1 MLNSKKLAVITAL
14 LLIVAV
20 LLVGC
25 KAGKETAQPV
35 TDNQNDDKLIVFVSI
50 LPQADF
56 VRQLGGER
64 VEVSVMMPPGTNE
77 HNYEPDTGQL
87 KALSQSDL
95 YVKVGHLPFEDAWM
109 ERFISTNR
117 DMLVVDSSQ
126 SIEMIEHNPHIW
138 LSPRLVKIQAET
150 ISAALVQLDPENQ
163 DYYLQQKQVF
173 LKELDKLDQ
182 EITATLSGVKDKSF
196 LVYHPAWGY
205 FARDYGLQE
214 VAIEEHG
221 KEPGARE
228 MSRIIDYAKKN
239 QIKTIFDSAQHSTH
253 SADAIAAELGAR
265 VVLLDPLP
273 ADYMDNMRKVAKT
286 MAEELGR
293 ELKK

>member
-1 MLNSKKLAVITAL
+1 MLRFKKKVVTIVL
-14 LLIVAV
+14 LLIMIF
-20 LLVGC
+20 LPTGC
-25 KAGKETAQPV
+25 NANKETAQPV
-35 TDNQNDDKLIVFVSI
+35 ADNKNDDKLIVFVSI

-64 VEVSVMMPPGTNE
+64 VEVNVMMPPGANE

-87 KALSQSDL
+87 KALSKADL

-109 ERFISTNR
+109 ERFISINP

-126 SIEMIEHNPHIW
+126 SIEIIDHNPHIW
-138 LSPRLVKIQAET
+138 LSPQLVKIQAGT
-150 ISAALVQLDPENQ
+150 ISAALVQLDPENR
-163 DYYLQQKQVF
+163 DYYEQRKQIF
-173 LKELDKLDQ
+173 LNELDKLDQ
-182 EITATLSGVKDKSF
+182 EIAATLSKVKGKSF

-214 VAIEEHG
+214 IAIEEHG

-228 MSRIIDYAKKN
+228 MSQIIDYAKKN
-239 QIKTIFDSAQHSTH
+239 RIKTIFVSPQHSTH
-253 SADAIAAELGAR
+253 SAEAIAADLGAR

-273 ADYMDNMRKVAKT
+273 ADYMENMRKVAEI
-286 MAEELGR
+286 MARELG
-293 ELKK
+293 EE

>member
-14 LLIVAV
+14 LLMMVV

-25 KAGKETAQPV
+25 NAGKQTSQPV
-35 TDNQNDDKLIVFVSI
+35 TDNKSKQKLIVFVSI

-56 VRQLGGER
+56 VRQLGGDR
-64 VEVSVMMPPGTNE
+64 VEVSVMMPPGANE

-87 KALSQSDL
+87 KALSKADL

-150 ISAALVQLDPENQ
+150 ISAALVDLDPENQ
-163 DYYLQQKQVF
+163 DYYLQHKQLF
-173 LKELDKLDQ
+173 LRELDKLDQ
-182 EITATLSGVKDKSF
+182 EITANLSGVKGKSF

-214 VAIEEHG
+214 IAIEEHG

-239 QIKTIFDSAQHSTH
+239 NIKTIFDSAQHSTH

-273 ADYMDNMRKVAKT
+273 ADYMDNMRKVTKT
-286 MAEELGR
+286 MATELGR
-293 ELKK
+293 E

>member
-1 MLNSKKLAVITAL
+1 MLSFKKSAVVTAL
-14 LLIVAV
+14 LLIMAV
-20 LLVGC
+20 LMVGC
-25 KAGKETAQPV
+25 NAGKETAQPV
-35 TDNQNDDKLIVFVSI
+35 TDNKKNDKLIVFVSI

-56 VRQLGGER
+56 VRQLGGDQ
-64 VEVSVMMPPGTNE
+64 VEVSVMMPPGANE

-87 KALSQSDL
+87 KALSQADL
-95 YVKVGHLPFEDAWM
+95 YIKVGHLPFEDAWM
-109 ERFISTNR
+109 KRFISTNR

-126 SIEMIEHNPHIW
+126 SIETIDHNPHIW

-150 ISAALVQLDPENQ
+150 ISTALIQLDSENQ
-163 DYYLQQKQVF
+163 DYYLQRKQVF
-173 LKELDKLDQ
+173 LKELDKLDR

-228 MSRIIDYAKKN
+228 MSRVINYAKKN
-239 QIKTIFDSAQHSTH
+239 QIKTVFDSSQHSTH

-273 ADYMDNMRKVAKT
+273 ADYMDNMRKVAET
-286 MAEELGR
+286 MATELSR
-293 ELKK
+293 E

>member
-1 MLNSKKLAVITAL
+1 MLSFKKSDVVTAL
-14 LLIVAV
+14 LLIMAV
-20 LLVGC
+20 LMVGC
-25 KAGKETAQPV
+25 NAGKETAQPV
-35 TDNQNDDKLIVFVSI
+35 TDNKKNDKLIVFVSI

-56 VRQLGGER
+56 VRQLGGDQ
-64 VEVSVMMPPGTNE
+64 VEVSVMMPPGANE

-87 KALSQSDL
+87 KALSQADL
-95 YVKVGHLPFEDAWM
+95 YIKVGHLPFEDAWM
-109 ERFISTNR
+109 KRFISTNR

-126 SIEMIEHNPHIW
+126 SIETIDHNPHIW
-138 LSPRLVKIQAET
+138 LSPRLVKIQAEI
-150 ISAALVQLDPENQ
+150 ISTALIQLDSENQ
-163 DYYLQQKQVF
+163 DYYLQRKQVF
-173 LKELDKLDQ
+173 LKELDKLDR

-228 MSRIIDYAKKN
+228 MSRVINYAKKN
-239 QIKTIFDSAQHSTH
+239 QIKTVFDSSQHSTH

-273 ADYMDNMRKVAKT
+273 ADYMDNMRKVAET
-286 MAEELGR
+286 MATELSR
-293 ELKK
+293 E

>member
-1 MLNSKKLAVITAL
+1 MLNSKTLAVITTL
-14 LLIVAV
+14 LLIMAV

-25 KAGKETAQPV
+25 NAGKETAQPV
-35 TDNQNDDKLIVFVSI
+35 TDNKKNDKLIVFVSI

-56 VRQLGGER
+56 VRQLGGDR
-64 VEVSVMMPPGTNE
+64 VEVSVMMPPGANE

-87 KALSQSDL
+87 KALSQADL
-95 YVKVGHLPFEDAWM
+95 YVKVGHLPFEEAWM

-138 LSPRLVKIQAET
+138 LSPRLVKIQANT

-163 DYYLQQKQVF
+163 DYYLQQKQIF

-182 EITATLSGVKDKSF
+182 EITTTLSGVKGKSF

-239 QIKTIFDSAQHSTH
+239 QIKTIFDSSQHSTH

-273 ADYMDNMRKVAKT
+273 ANYMDNMRKVAKT

-293 ELKK
+293 E

>member
-1 MLNSKKLAVITAL
+1 MLSFVFRL
-14 LLIVAV
+14 LLRLSINGT

-25 KAGKETAQPV
+25 NAGKETSQPV
-35 TDNQNDDKLIVFVSI
+35 TDNKKNDKLIVFVSI

-56 VRQLGGER
+56 VRQLGGDR
-64 VEVSVMMPPGTNE
+64 VEVSVMMPPGANE

-87 KALSQSDL
+87 KALSKADL

-126 SIEMIEHNPHIW
+126 SIEMLEHNPHIW

-163 DYYLQQKQVF
+163 EYYLQRKLVF
-173 LKELDKLDQ
+173 LKELDNLDQ
-182 EITATLSGVKDKSF
+182 EITATLSGITGKSF

-214 VAIEEHG
+214 IAIEEHG

-253 SADAIAAELGAR
+253 SADAIAADLGAR

-293 ELKK
+293 E

>member
-1 MLNSKKLAVITAL
+1 MLNSKKSAVITAL
-14 LLIVAV
+14 LLIMVI
-20 LLVGC
+20 LLIGC
-25 KAGKETAQPV
+25 NTGKETSQPV
-35 TDNQNDDKLIVFVSI
+35 TDNKSKQKLIVFVSI

-56 VRQLGGER
+56 VRQLGGDR
-64 VEVSVMMPPGTNE
+64 VEVSVMMPPGANE

-87 KALSQSDL
+87 KALSRADL
-95 YVKVGHLPFEDAWM
+95 YIKVGHLPFEDAWM

-150 ISAALVQLDPENQ
+150 ISAALVQLEPGNR
-163 DYYLQQKQVF
+163 DYYLQQKQIF
-173 LKELDKLDQ
+173 LQGLDKLDQ
-182 EITATLSGVKDKSF
+182 EITATLSGVKGKSF

-239 QIKTIFDSAQHSTH
+239 QIKTIFDSSQHSTH

-273 ADYMDNMRKVAKT
+273 ANYMDNMRKVAKT

-293 ELKK
+293 K

>member
-14 LLIVAV
+14 LLMMVV

-25 KAGKETAQPV
+25 NAGKQTSQPV
-35 TDNQNDDKLIVFVSI
+35 TDNKSKQKLIVFVSI

-56 VRQLGGER
+56 VRQLGGDR
-64 VEVSVMMPPGTNE
+64 VEVSVMMPPGANE

-87 KALSQSDL
+87 KALSQADL

-109 ERFISTNR
+109 ERFVSTNR

-150 ISAALVQLDPENQ
+150 ISAALVQLDPENK

-239 QIKTIFDSAQHSTH
+239 QIKTIFDSSQHSTH

-265 VVLLDPLP
+265 VVLLDPLA
-273 ADYMDNMRKVAKT
+273 ADYMDNIRKVAKT

-293 ELKK
+293 E

>member
-1 MLNSKKLAVITAL
+1 MLNSKKPAVITAFL
-14 LLIVAV
+14 LMAL

-25 KAGKETAQPV
+25 NAGKETAQPV
-35 TDNQNDDKLIVFVSI
+35 TDNKKNDKLIVFVSI

-56 VRQLGGER
+56 VRQLGGNR
-64 VEVSVMMPPGTNE
+64 VEVSVMMPPGANE

-87 KALSQSDL
+87 KALSQADL
-95 YVKVGHLPFEDAWM
+95 YVKVGHLPFEEGWM

-163 DYYLQQKQVF
+163 DYYLQQKQIF

-182 EITATLSGVKDKSF
+182 EITATLSGVKGKSF

-239 QIKTIFDSAQHSTH
+239 QIKTIFDSSQHSTH

-273 ADYMDNMRKVAKT
+273 ANYMDNMRKVAKT

-293 ELKK
+293 E

>member
-1 MLNSKKLAVITAL
+1 MLNSKKPAVITAFL
-14 LLIVAV
+14 LMAL

-25 KAGKETAQPV
+25 NAGKETAQPV
-35 TDNQNDDKLIVFVSI
+35 TDNKKNDKLIVFVSI

-56 VRQLGGER
+56 VRQLGGNR
-64 VEVSVMMPPGTNE
+64 VEVSVMMPPGANE

-87 KALSQSDL
+87 KALSQADL
-95 YVKVGHLPFEDAWM
+95 YVKVGHLPFEEGWM

-163 DYYLQQKQVF
+163 DYYLQQKQIF

-239 QIKTIFDSAQHSTH
+239 QIKTIFDSSQHSTH

-273 ADYMDNMRKVAKT
+273 ANYMDNMRKVAKT

-293 ELKK
+293 E

>member
-14 LLIVAV
+14 LLIMVV
-20 LLVGC
+20 VLVGC
-25 KAGKETAQPV
+25 NAGKETAQPV
-35 TDNQNDDKLIVFVSI
+35 TDNKKNDKLIVFVSI

-56 VRQLGGER
+56 VRQLGGDR
-64 VEVSVMMPPGTNE
+64 VEVSVMMPPGANE

-87 KALSQSDL
+87 KALSQANL

-109 ERFISTNR
+109 ERFVSTNR

-138 LSPRLVKIQAET
+138 LSPRLVKAQAET

-182 EITATLSGVKDKSF
+182 EITATLSGVKGKSF

-239 QIKTIFDSAQHSTH
+239 QIKTIFDSSQHSTH

-265 VVLLDPLP
+265 VVLLDPLA
-273 ADYMDNMRKVAKT
+273 ADYMDNIRKVAKT

-293 ELKK
+293 E

>member
-14 LLIVAV
+14 LLIMVV
-20 LLVGC
+20 VLVGC
-25 KAGKETAQPV
+25 NAGKETAQPV
-35 TDNQNDDKLIVFVSI
+35 TDNKKNDKLIVFVSI

-64 VEVSVMMPPGTNE
+64 VEVSVMMPPGANE

-87 KALSQSDL
+87 KALSQANL

-109 ERFISTNR
+109 ERFVSTNR

-138 LSPRLVKIQAET
+138 LSPRLVKAQAET

-182 EITATLSGVKDKSF
+182 EITATLSGVKGKSF

-239 QIKTIFDSAQHSTH
+239 QIKTIFDSSQHSTH

-265 VVLLDPLP
+265 VVLLDPLA

-293 ELKK
+293 E

>member
-1 MLNSKKLAVITAL
+1 MLNSKTLAVITTL
-14 LLIVAV
+14 LLIMAV

-25 KAGKETAQPV
+25 NAGKETVQPV
-35 TDNQNDDKLIVFVSI
+35 TDNKKNDKLVVFVSI

-56 VRQLGGER
+56 VRQLGGDR
-64 VEVSVMMPPGTNE
+64 VEVSVMMPPGANE

-87 KALSQSDL
+87 KALSQADL

-117 DMLVVDSSQ
+117 DMLVADSSQ

-150 ISAALVQLDPENQ
+150 ISAALVQLDPENK

-239 QIKTIFDSAQHSTH
+239 QIKTIFDSSQHSTH
-253 SADAIAAELGAR
+253 SADAIAAELSAR

-293 ELKK
+293 E

>member
-14 LLIVAV
+14 LLMMVV

-25 KAGKETAQPV
+25 NAGKQTSQPV
-35 TDNQNDDKLIVFVSI
+35 TDNKSKQKLIVFVSI

-56 VRQLGGER
+56 VRQLGGDR
-64 VEVSVMMPPGTNE
+64 VEVSVMMPPGANE

-87 KALSQSDL
+87 KALSKADL

-150 ISAALVQLDPENQ
+150 ISAALVQLDSQNQ
-163 DYYLQQKQVF
+163 DYYLQRKKIF

-182 EITATLSGVKDKSF
+182 EITATLSGVKGKSF

-214 VAIEEHG
+214 IAIEEHG

-228 MSRIIDYAKKN
+228 MSRVIDYAKKN
-239 QIKTIFDSAQHSTH
+239 QIKTIFDSSQHSTH
-253 SADAIAAELGAR
+253 SADAIAAELDAR

-273 ADYMDNMRKVAKT
+273 ADYMDNMRKVTKT
-286 MAEELGR
+286 MATELGR
-293 ELKK
+293 E

>member
-14 LLIVAV
+14 LLMMVV

-25 KAGKETAQPV
+25 NAGKQTSQPV
-35 TDNQNDDKLIVFVSI
+35 TDNKSKQKLIVFVSI

-56 VRQLGGER
+56 VRQLGGDR
-64 VEVSVMMPPGTNE
+64 VEVSVMMPPGANE

-87 KALSQSDL
+87 KALSKADL

-117 DMLVVDSSQ
+117 DMLVADSSQ

-138 LSPRLVKIQAET
+138 LSPRLVKAQAET

-182 EITATLSGVKDKSF
+182 EITATLSGVKGKSF

-239 QIKTIFDSAQHSTH
+239 QIKTIFDSSQHSTH

-265 VVLLDPLP
+265 VVLLDPLA
-273 ADYMDNMRKVAKT
+273 ADYMDNIRKVAKT

-293 ELKK
+293 E

>member
-20 LLVGC
+20 LLAGC
-25 KAGKETAQPV
+25 NIGSETTQPV
-35 TDNQNDDKLIVFVSI
+35 TDNKKNDKLMVFVSI

-56 VRQLGGER
+56 VRQLGGGR
-64 VEVSVMMPPGTNE
+64 VEVSVMMPPGANE

-87 KALSQSDL
+87 KALSKTDL

-109 ERFISTNR
+109 ERFMSTNR

-126 SIEMIEHNPHIW
+126 SIEMIDHNPHIW

-150 ISAALVQLDPENQ
+150 ISAALVQLDSQNQ
-163 DYYLQQKQVF
+163 DYYLQRKKIF

-182 EITATLSGVKDKSF
+182 EITATLSGVKGKSF

-214 VAIEEHG
+214 IAIEEHG

-228 MSRIIDYAKKN
+228 MSRVIDYAKKN
-239 QIKTIFDSAQHSTH
+239 NIKTIFDSAQHSTH

-273 ADYMDNMRKVAKT
+273 ADYIDNMRKVAKT

-293 ELKK
+293 E

>member
-1 MLNSKKLAVITAL
+1 
-14 LLIVAV
+14 
-20 LLVGC
+20 
-25 KAGKETAQPV
+25 
-35 TDNQNDDKLIVFVSI
+35 
-50 LPQADF
+50 
-56 VRQLGGER
+56 
-64 VEVSVMMPPGTNE
+64 MMPPGANE

-87 KALSQSDL
+87 KALSQANL

-109 ERFISTNR
+109 ERFVSTNR

-138 LSPRLVKIQAET
+138 LSPRLVKAQAET

-239 QIKTIFDSAQHSTH
+239 QIKTIFDSSQHSTH

-265 VVLLDPLP
+265 VVLLDPLA
-273 ADYMDNMRKVAKT
+273 ADYMDNIRKVAKT

-293 ELKK
+293 E

>member
-1 MLNSKKLAVITAL
+1 MLSFKKSAVVTAL
-14 LLIVAV
+14 LLIMAV
-20 LLVGC
+20 LMVGC
-25 KAGKETAQPV
+25 NAGKETAQPV
-35 TDNQNDDKLIVFVSI
+35 TDNKKNDKLIVFVSI

-56 VRQLGGER
+56 VRQLGGDQ
-64 VEVSVMMPPGTNE
+64 VEVSVMMPPGANE

-87 KALSQSDL
+87 KALSQADL
-95 YVKVGHLPFEDAWM
+95 YIKVGHLPFEDAWM
-109 ERFISTNR
+109 KRFISTNR

-126 SIEMIEHNPHIW
+126 SIETIDHNPHIW
-138 LSPRLVKIQAET
+138 LSPRLVKIQAEI
-150 ISAALVQLDPENQ
+150 ISTALIQLDSENQ
-163 DYYLQQKQVF
+163 DYYLQRKQVF
-173 LKELDKLDQ
+173 LKELDKLDR

-228 MSRIIDYAKKN
+228 MSRVINYAKKN
-239 QIKTIFDSAQHSTH
+239 QIKTVFDSSQHSTH

-273 ADYMDNMRKVAKT
+273 ADYMDNMRKVAET
-286 MAEELGR
+286 MATELSR
-293 ELKK
+293 E

>member
-14 LLIVAV
+14 LLIMVV
-20 LLVGC
+20 VLVGC
-25 KAGKETAQPV
+25 NAGKETAQPV
-35 TDNQNDDKLIVFVSI
+35 TDNKKNDKLIVFVSI

-56 VRQLGGER
+56 VRQLGGDR
-64 VEVSVMMPPGTNE
+64 VEVSVMMPPGANE

-87 KALSQSDL
+87 KALSQANL

-109 ERFISTNR
+109 ERFVSTNR

-138 LSPRLVKIQAET
+138 LSPRLVKAQAET

-182 EITATLSGVKDKSF
+182 EITATLSGVKGKSF

-239 QIKTIFDSAQHSTH
+239 QIKTIFDSSQHSTH

-265 VVLLDPLP
+265 VVLLDPLA

-293 ELKK
+293 E

>member
-1 MLNSKKLAVITAL
+1 MFSFKKTAVITAL
-14 LLIVAV
+14 LLIMAL

-25 KAGKETAQPV
+25 NAGKETAQPV
-35 TDNQNDDKLIVFVSI
+35 TDNKKNNKRIVFVSI

-56 VRQLGGER
+56 VRQLGGDR
-64 VEVSVMMPPGTNE
+64 VEVSVMMPPGANE

-87 KALSQSDL
+87 KALSQADL
-95 YVKVGHLPFEDAWM
+95 YVKVGHLPFEEAWM

-138 LSPRLVKIQAET
+138 LSPRLVKIQANT

-163 DYYLQQKQVF
+163 DYYLQQKQIF

-182 EITATLSGVKDKSF
+182 EITTTLSGVKGKSF

-239 QIKTIFDSAQHSTH
+239 QIKTIFDSSQHSTH

-273 ADYMDNMRKVAKT
+273 ANYMDNMRKVAKT

-293 ELKK
+293 E

>member
-20 LLVGC
+20 LLAGC
-25 KAGKETAQPV
+25 NIGSETTQPV
-35 TDNQNDDKLIVFVSI
+35 TDNKKNDKLMVFVSI

-64 VEVSVMMPPGTNE
+64 VEVSVMMPPGANE

-87 KALSQSDL
+87 KALSRADL
-95 YVKVGHLPFEDAWM
+95 YVKVGHLPFEDTWM

-126 SIEMIEHNPHIW
+126 SIKTIDHNPHIW

-150 ISAALVQLDPENQ
+150 ISAALVQLDPQNQ
-163 DYYLQQKQVF
+163 DYYLKRKQIF

-182 EITATLSGVKDKSF
+182 EITTTLSGVKGKNF

-205 FARDYGLQE
+205 FARDYDLQE

-239 QIKTIFDSAQHSTH
+239 HIKTIFDSSQHSTH

-286 MAEELGR
+286 MATELGR
-293 ELKK
+293 E

>member
-14 LLIVAV
+14 LLIMVV
-20 LLVGC
+20 VLVGC
-25 KAGKETAQPV
+25 NAGKETAQPV
-35 TDNQNDDKLIVFVSI
+35 TDNKKNDKLIVFVSI

-64 VEVSVMMPPGTNE
+64 VEVSVMMPPGANE

-87 KALSQSDL
+87 KALSQANL

-109 ERFISTNR
+109 ERFVSTNR

-138 LSPRLVKIQAET
+138 LSPRLVKAQAET

-182 EITATLSGVKDKSF
+182 EITATLSGVKGKSF

-239 QIKTIFDSAQHSTH
+239 QIKTIFDSSQHSTH

-265 VVLLDPLP
+265 VVLLDPLA
-273 ADYMDNMRKVAKT
+273 ADYMDNIRKVAKT

-293 ELKK
+293 E

>member
-1 MLNSKKLAVITAL
+1 MLNSKKLAVVTVL
-14 LLIVAV
+14 LLIMAL

-25 KAGKETAQPV
+25 NAGKETAQPV
-35 TDNQNDDKLIVFVSI
+35 TDNKKNDKLIVFVSI

-56 VRQLGGER
+56 VRQLGGNR
-64 VEVSVMMPPGTNE
+64 VEVSVMMPPGANE

-87 KALSQSDL
+87 KALSQANL

-109 ERFISTNR
+109 ERFVSTNR

-138 LSPRLVKIQAET
+138 LSPRLVKAQAET

-182 EITATLSGVKDKSF
+182 EITATLSGVKGKSF

-239 QIKTIFDSAQHSTH
+239 QIKTIFDSSQHSTH

-273 ADYMDNMRKVAKT
+273 ANYMDNMRKVAKT

-293 ELKK
+293 E

>member
-1 MLNSKKLAVITAL
+1 MFSFKKSAVVTAL
-14 LLIVAV
+14 LLIIIV
-20 LLVGC
+20 LLIGC
-25 KAGKETAQPV
+25 NTGKETSQLV
-35 TDNQNDDKLIVFVSI
+35 TDNKSKQKLIVFVSI

-56 VRQLGGER
+56 VRQLGGDQ
-64 VEVSVMMPPGTNE
+64 VEVSVMMPPGANE

-87 KALSQSDL
+87 KALSRADL
-95 YVKVGHLPFEDAWM
+95 YIKVGHLPFEDTWM
-109 ERFISTNR
+109 ERFISTNQ

-126 SIEMIEHNPHIW
+126 SIEVIEHNPHIW

-150 ISAALVQLDPENQ
+150 INAALVQLDPEHQ
-163 DYYLQQKQVF
+163 DYYLQRKQVF

-182 EITATLSGVKDKSF
+182 EITDTLSGVKGKSF

-205 FARDYGLQE
+205 FARDYGLRE
-214 VAIEEHG
+214 IAIEEHG

-253 SADAIAAELGAR
+253 SADAIAADLGAR

-273 ADYMDNMRKVAKT
+273 ADYIDNMRKVAKT

-293 ELKK
+293 E

>member
-14 LLIVAV
+14 LLIMVV
-20 LLVGC
+20 VLVGC
-25 KAGKETAQPV
+25 NAGKETAQPV
-35 TDNQNDDKLIVFVSI
+35 TDNKKNDKLIVFVSI

-56 VRQLGGER
+56 VRQLGGDR
-64 VEVSVMMPPGTNE
+64 VEVSVMMPPGANE

-87 KALSQSDL
+87 KALSQANL

-109 ERFISTNR
+109 ERFVSTNR

-138 LSPRLVKIQAET
+138 LSPRLVKIQANT

-182 EITATLSGVKDKSF
+182 EITATLSGVKGKSF

-239 QIKTIFDSAQHSTH
+239 QIKTIFDSSQHSTH

-265 VVLLDPLP
+265 VVLLDPLA
-273 ADYMDNMRKVAKT
+273 ADYMDNIRKVAKT

-293 ELKK
+293 E

>member
-56 VRQLGGER
+56 VRQLGGDR
-64 VEVSVMMPPGTNE
+64 VEVSVMMPPGANE

-87 KALSQSDL
+87 KALSQANL

-109 ERFISTNR
+109 ERFVSTNR

-138 LSPRLVKIQAET
+138 LSPLQVPSLAQAVD
-150 ISAALVQLDPENQ
+150 SSPFSPPYYPGSPALCAGCFPE
-163 DYYLQQKQVF
+163 
-173 LKELDKLDQ
+173 
-182 EITATLSGVKDKSF
+182 
-196 LVYHPAWGY
+196 PA
-205 FARDYGLQE
+205 
-214 VAIEEHG
+214 
-221 KEPGARE
+221 
-228 MSRIIDYAKKN
+228 
-239 QIKTIFDSAQHSTH
+239 
-253 SADAIAAELGAR
+253 
-265 VVLLDPLP
+265 
-273 ADYMDNMRKVAKT
+273 
-286 MAEELGR
+286 
-293 ELKK
+293 

>member
-1 MLNSKKLAVITAL
+1 MLNSKKLAVIIAL
-14 LLIVAV
+14 LLIMVV
-20 LLVGC
+20 VLVGC
-25 KAGKETAQPV
+25 KAGKETAQTV
-35 TDNQNDDKLIVFVSI
+35 TDNKKNDKLIVFVSI

-56 VRQLGGER
+56 VRQLGGDR
-64 VEVSVMMPPGTNE
+64 VEVSVMMPPGANE

-87 KALSQSDL
+87 KALSQANL

-109 ERFISTNR
+109 ERFVSTNR

-138 LSPRLVKIQAET
+138 LSPRLVKAQAET

-182 EITATLSGVKDKSF
+182 EITATLSGVKGKSF

-239 QIKTIFDSAQHSTH
+239 QIKTIFDSSQHSTH

-265 VVLLDPLP
+265 VVLLDPLA

-286 MAEELGR
+286 MAEELDR
-293 ELKK
+293 E

>member
-14 LLIVAV
+14 LLMMVV

-25 KAGKETAQPV
+25 NAGKQTSQPV
-35 TDNQNDDKLIVFVSI
+35 TDNKSKQKLIVFVSI

-56 VRQLGGER
+56 VRQLGGDR
-64 VEVSVMMPPGTNE
+64 VEVSVMMPPGANE

-87 KALSQSDL
+87 KALSQANL

-109 ERFISTNR
+109 ERFVSTNR

-138 LSPRLVKIQAET
+138 LSPRLVKAQAET

-182 EITATLSGVKDKSF
+182 EITATLSGVKGKSF

-239 QIKTIFDSAQHSTH
+239 QIKTIFDSSQHSTH

-265 VVLLDPLP
+265 VVLLDPLA
-273 ADYMDNMRKVAKT
+273 ADYMDNIRKVAKT

-293 ELKK
+293 E

>member
-1 MLNSKKLAVITAL
+1 MLSFKKSAVVTAL
-14 LLIVAV
+14 LLIMAV

-25 KAGKETAQPV
+25 NAGKETSQPV
-35 TDNQNDDKLIVFVSI
+35 TDNKKNDKLIVFVSI

-56 VRQLGGER
+56 VRQLGGDR
-64 VEVSVMMPPGTNE
+64 VEVSVMMPPGANE

-87 KALSQSDL
+87 KALSKADL

-126 SIEMIEHNPHIW
+126 SIEMLEHNPHIW

-163 DYYLQQKQVF
+163 EYYLQRKLVF
-173 LKELDKLDQ
+173 LKELDNLDQ
-182 EITATLSGVKDKSF
+182 EITATLSGITGKSF

-214 VAIEEHG
+214 IAIEEHG

-253 SADAIAAELGAR
+253 SADAIAADLGAR

-293 ELKK
+293 E